1 MNAQCGVVRGHDDEC
16 VPPQRESGS
25 PGRTRAR
32 GDPDRATGDRRAGCG
47 APVAPRL
54 LALVCKVCP
63 RSRDSTLVYLKKN
76 GTYSQSGDP
85 PTLTGRH
92 RFESVPL
99 TLFGWHVPRGRR
111 ALARRTTERDTF
123 ATRHLYHPPRICGGR
138 GFQCHQRLGRFRRTG
153 SRARLLATYVHH
165 RLSSCTVRLPR

>member
-1 MNAQCGVVRGHDDEC
+1 MNAQFGVVRGHDDEC

-47 APVAPRL
+47 APVRGGAPSSRS
-54 LALVCKVCP
+54 CKVCP

-99 TLFGWHVPRGRR
+99 TLVAWLARATWQARLRGGQPNATRSPLDTSTIRR
-111 ALARRTTERDTF
+111 AYAVGAASS
-123 ATRHLYHPPRICGGR
+123 AT
-138 GFQCHQRLGRFRRTG
+138 
-153 SRARLLATYVHH
+153 SASVDSDARARA
-165 RLSSCTVRLPR
+165 RAF